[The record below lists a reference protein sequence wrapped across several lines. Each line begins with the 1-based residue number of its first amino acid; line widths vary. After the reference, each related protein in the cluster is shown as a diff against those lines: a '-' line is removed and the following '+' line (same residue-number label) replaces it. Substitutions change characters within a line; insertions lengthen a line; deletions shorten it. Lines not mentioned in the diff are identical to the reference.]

1 MRDDLGFA
9 RAAAAVFFVVGPLVA
24 VALSAEAGPAAA
36 GELAGVTLP
45 DQITVEGKTLLLNGL
60 GLREATWLK
69 VDVYVAGLYLEEK
82 SSDPDAIIASERP
95 KRIVMRFVRDVGGK
109 DLVKA
114 WNESFEENAGQGFA
128 ALKERVGTL
137 DSWMPDVIHKGEAI
151 TFTYLPE
158 RGVGVDVQDRSRGV
172 LPGAD
177 FARALFR
184 IWLGPK
190 PPGAALK
197 AGLLGH

>member
-1 MRDDLGFA
+1 MRDARGVS
-9 RAAAAVFFVVGPLVA
+9 RAARSMLFVAAALVA
-24 VALSAEAGPAAA
+24 AARVADGGPAAA

-45 DQITVEGKTLLLNGL
+45 DQISVEGKTLLLNGM

-82 SSDPDAIIASERP
+82 SSDPDAIIASERS
-95 KRIVMRFVRDVGGK
+95 KRIVMRFVRDVGRK

-114 WNESFEENAGQGFA
+114 WDESFEENAGQGFA

-158 RGVGVDVQDRSRGV
+158 RGVSVDVRDRSMGD

-197 AGLLGH
+197 AGLLRH